1 MANTRDI
8 RNRIRGVKSTRQ
20 ITKAMQM
27 VATSKMKRAQEAA
40 KVGRPYALL
49 LAEVIGTLS
58 ENRLIT
64 DESFF
69 ESRPVKHRGIL
80 VISTDKG
87 LCGALNANL
96 FRILSDVDS
105 SAKFVSV
112 GKRASQYLSRTR
124 KDLLAD
130 FTISDR
136 APFSEV
142 RKVVEFLLHAYQEET
157 VDTVEVAYTSFV
169 NTLTQEPEIVRL
181 LPFADLDTM
190 LAKLQARFGNDEGEM
205 AKDYREIIFEPSR
218 DEILSELAALFVKQE
233 IYQLILESQASEHSA
248 RMVAMKNATDNAG
261 NLVDD
266 LTLQYNRARQAA
278 ITQEILEI
286 SAAAF
291 AENV

>member
-8 RNRIRGVKSTRQ
+8 RNRIKGVKNTRQ

-27 VATSKMKRAQEAA
+27 VATSKMKRAQESA
-40 KVGRPYALL
+40 KCGRPYALL
-49 LAEVIGTLS
+49 LADVIGSLS
-58 ENRLIT
+58 NNVQ
-64 DESFF
+64 ESGQAFF

-80 VISTDKG
+80 VLSTDKG

-96 FRILSDVDS
+96 FRIVHEVDA
-105 SAKFVSV
+105 SAKFVAV
-112 GKRASQYLSRTR
+112 GKRATQYLSRTR
-124 KDLLAD
+124 RDFLAD
-130 FTISDR
+130 FTVSDR

-142 RKVVEFLLHAYQEET
+142 RKVVEFLLHQYLEENI
-157 VDTVEVAYTSFV
+157 DTVEVAYTSFV
-169 NTLTQEPEIVRL
+169 NTLQQDPEIVQL
-181 LPFADLDTM
+181 LPFSDLETM
-190 LAKLQARFGNDEGEM
+190 LATLHARFGSPDDEL
-205 AKDYREIIFEPSR
+205 AKDSREILFEPGR
-218 DEILSELAALFVKQE
+218 EEILAELASLYVKQE

-278 ITQEILEI
+278 ITQEIIEL

-291 AENV
+291 TDGA

>member
-8 RNRIRGVKSTRQ
+8 RNRIKGVKNTRK

-27 VATSKMKRAQEAA
+27 VATSKMKRAQESA
-40 KVGRPYALL
+40 KCGRPYALL
-49 LAEVIGTLS
+49 LADVIGSLS
-58 ENRLIT
+58 RNVE
-64 DESFF
+64 ESGQAFF

-80 VISTDKG
+80 VLSTDKG

-96 FRILSDVDS
+96 FRLVNEVEA
-105 SAKFVSV
+105 SAKFVAV
-112 GKRASQYLSRTR
+112 GKRATQYLSRTR
-124 KDLLAD
+124 RDLLAD
-130 FTISDR
+130 FTVSDR

-142 RKVVEFLLHAYQEET
+142 RKVVEFLLHQYLEEKI
-157 VDTVEVAYTSFV
+157 DSVEVAYTSFV
-169 NTLTQEPEIVRL
+169 NTLQQEPEIVQL
-181 LPFADLDTM
+181 LPFSDLETM
-190 LAKLQARFGNDEGEM
+190 LATLHARFGSPDDEL
-205 AKDYREIIFEPSR
+205 AKDSREILFEPGR
-218 DEILSELAALFVKQE
+218 EEILAELASLYVKQE

-278 ITQEILEI
+278 ITQEIIEL

-291 AENV
+291 SDGA

>member
-8 RNRIRGVKSTRQ
+8 RNRIKGVKNTRK

-27 VATSKMKRAQEAA
+27 VATSKMKRAQESA
-40 KVGRPYALL
+40 KCGRHYALL
-49 LAEVIGTLS
+49 LADVIGSLS
-58 ENRLIT
+58 NNLQ
-64 DESFF
+64 ESGQAFF

-80 VISTDKG
+80 VLSTDKG

-96 FRILSDVDS
+96 FRLVNELDA
-105 SAKFVSV
+105 SAKFVAV
-112 GKRASQYLSRTR
+112 GKRATQYLSRTR
-124 KDLLAD
+124 RDLLAD
-130 FTISDR
+130 FTVSDR

-142 RKVVEFLLHAYQEET
+142 RKVVEFLLHQYLEENI
-157 VDTVEVAYTSFV
+157 DTVEVAYTSFV
-169 NTLTQEPEIVRL
+169 NTLQQEPEIVQL
-181 LPFADLDTM
+181 LPFSDLETM
-190 LAKLQARFGNDEGEM
+190 LATLHARFGSPDDES
-205 AKDYREIIFEPSR
+205 AKDSREILFEPGR
-218 DEILSELAALFVKQE
+218 EEILAELASLYVKQE

-278 ITQEILEI
+278 ITQEIIEL

-291 AENV
+291 TDGA

>member
-8 RNRIRGVKSTRQ
+8 RNRIKGVKNTRK

-27 VATSKMKRAQEAA
+27 VATSKMKRAQESA
-40 KVGRPYALL
+40 KCGRPYALL
-49 LAEVIGTLS
+49 LADVIGSLS
-58 ENRLIT
+58 NNMQ
-64 DESFF
+64 ESGQAFF

-80 VISTDKG
+80 VLSTDKG

-96 FRILSDVDS
+96 FRVVHEVDA
-105 SAKFVSV
+105 SAKFVAV
-112 GKRASQYLSRTR
+112 GKRATQYLSRTR
-124 KDLLAD
+124 RDLLAD
-130 FTISDR
+130 FTVSDR

-142 RKVVEFLLHAYQEET
+142 RKVVEFLLHQYLEEKI
-157 VDTVEVAYTSFV
+157 DTVEVAYTSFV
-169 NTLTQEPEIVRL
+169 NTLQQEPEIVQL
-181 LPFADLDTM
+181 LPFSDLETM
-190 LAKLQARFGNDEGEM
+190 LATLHARFGSPDDEL
-205 AKDYREIIFEPSR
+205 AKDSREILFEPGR
-218 DEILSELAALFVKQE
+218 EEILSELASLYLKQE

-278 ITQEILEI
+278 ITQEIIEL

-291 AENV
+291 TDGA

>member
-8 RNRIRGVKSTRQ
+8 RNRIKGVKNTRK

-27 VATSKMKRAQEAA
+27 VATSKMKRAQESA
-40 KVGRPYALL
+40 KCGRPYALL
-49 LAEVIGTLS
+49 LADVIGSLS
-58 ENRLIT
+58 NNVQ
-64 DESFF
+64 ESGQAFF

-80 VISTDKG
+80 VLSTDKG

-96 FRILSDVDS
+96 FRLVNEVDA
-105 SAKFVSV
+105 SAKFVAV
-112 GKRASQYLSRTR
+112 GKRATQYLSRTR
-124 KDLLAD
+124 RDLLAD
-130 FTISDR
+130 FTVSDR

-142 RKVVEFLLHAYQEET
+142 RKVVEFLLHQYLEENI
-157 VDTVEVAYTSFV
+157 DTVEVAYTSFV
-169 NTLTQEPEIVRL
+169 NTLQQDPEIVQL
-181 LPFADLDTM
+181 LPFSDLETM
-190 LAKLQARFGNDEGEM
+190 LATLHARFGSPDDES
-205 AKDYREIIFEPSR
+205 AKDSREILFEPGR
-218 DEILSELAALFVKQE
+218 EEILAELASLYVKQE

-278 ITQEILEI
+278 ITQEIIEL

-291 AENV
+291 TDGA

>member
-8 RNRIRGVKSTRQ
+8 RNRIKGVKNTRK

-27 VATSKMKRAQEAA
+27 VATSKMKRAQESA
-40 KVGRPYALL
+40 KCGRPYALL
-49 LAEVIGTLS
+49 LADVIGSLS
-58 ENRLIT
+58 NNVQ
-64 DESFF
+64 ESGQAFF

-80 VISTDKG
+80 VLSTDKG

-96 FRILSDVDS
+96 FRLVNEVDA
-105 SAKFVSV
+105 SAKFVAV
-112 GKRASQYLSRTR
+112 GKRATQYLSRTR
-124 KDLLAD
+124 RDLLAD
-130 FTISDR
+130 FTVSDR

-142 RKVVEFLLHAYQEET
+142 RKVVEFLLRQYLEENI
-157 VDTVEVAYTSFV
+157 DTVEVAYTSFV
-169 NTLTQEPEIVRL
+169 NTLQQEPEIVQL
-181 LPFADLDTM
+181 LPFSDLETM
-190 LAKLQARFGNDEGEM
+190 LATLHARFGSPDDES
-205 AKDYREIIFEPSR
+205 AKDSREILFEPGR
-218 DEILSELAALFVKQE
+218 EEILAELASLYVKQE

-278 ITQEILEI
+278 ITQEIIEL

-291 AENV
+291 TDGA

>member
-49 LAEVIGTLS
+49 LADIIGTLS
-58 ENRLIT
+58 DNRLLT

-87 LCGALNANL
+87 LCGGLNANL
-96 FRILSDVDS
+96 FRLFAEVDS
-105 SAKFVSV
+105 SAKFVAV
-112 GKRASQYLSRTR
+112 GKRATQYLSRTHR
-124 KDLLAD
+124 DLLAD
-130 FTISDR
+130 FTVSAR
-136 APFSEV
+136 APFAEV
-142 RKVVEFLLHAYQEET
+142 RKVVEFLFHAYQEET

-169 NTLTQEPEIVRL
+169 NTLTQEPEIVQL
-181 LPFADLDTM
+181 LPFADLETM
-190 LAKLQARFGNDEGEM
+190 LAKLHARFGSPEDELV
-205 AKDYREIIFEPSR
+205 KDPREIIFEPSR
-218 DEILSELAALFVKQE
+218 EEILAELAALYVKQE

-261 NLVDD
+261 KLVDD

-286 SAAAF
+286 SAASF
-291 AENV
+291 AEGV

>member
-8 RNRIRGVKSTRQ
+8 RNRIKGVKNTRK

-27 VATSKMKRAQEAA
+27 VATSKMKRAQESA
-40 KVGRPYALL
+40 KCGRPYALL
-49 LAEVIGTLS
+49 LADVIGSLS
-58 ENRLIT
+58 NNLQ
-64 DESFF
+64 ESGHAFF

-80 VISTDKG
+80 VLSTDKG

-96 FRILSDVDS
+96 FRLVNEVDA
-105 SAKFVSV
+105 SAKFVAV
-112 GKRASQYLSRTR
+112 GKRATQYLSRTR
-124 KDLLAD
+124 RDLLAD
-130 FTISDR
+130 FTVSDR

-142 RKVVEFLLHAYQEET
+142 RKVVEFLLYQYLEENI
-157 VDTVEVAYTSFV
+157 DTVEVAYTSFV
-169 NTLTQEPEIVRL
+169 NTLQQEPEIVQL
-181 LPFADLDTM
+181 LPFSDLETM
-190 LAKLQARFGNDEGEM
+190 LATLHARFGSPDDEL
-205 AKDYREIIFEPSR
+205 AKDSREILFEPGR
-218 DEILSELAALFVKQE
+218 EEILAELASLYVKQE

-278 ITQEILEI
+278 ITQEIIEL

-291 AENV
+291 SDGA